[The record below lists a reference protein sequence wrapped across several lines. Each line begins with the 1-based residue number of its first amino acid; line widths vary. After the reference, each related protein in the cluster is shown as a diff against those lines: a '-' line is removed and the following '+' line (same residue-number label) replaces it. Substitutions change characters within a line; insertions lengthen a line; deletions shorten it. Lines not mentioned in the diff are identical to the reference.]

1 VGPGAP
7 FALGFCLA
15 WGLLNR
21 ERFHQRLGSPTG
33 LRPGP
38 PTLRGGLKDRAR
50 PAARV
55 LDPAPLLG
63 RVLRCAA
70 MALSHVCSHAHPH
83 LLRRRWIGGSS
94 TRFLLALSEAC
105 CFHSW
110 PRLGELVDQELFER
124 QSAAPALPVNPEL
137 EKLVPF

>member
-1 VGPGAP
+1 MG
-7 FALGFCLA
+7 
-15 WGLLNR
+15 R
-21 ERFHQRLGSPTG
+21 

-38 PTLRGGLKDRAR
+38 PTLRSGLKDQAR

-70 MALSHVCSHAHPH
+70 MALSHVCFHANAHRH
-83 LLRRRWIGGSS
+83 RRWIGGSS
-94 TRFLLALSEAC
+94 TRFLLSLSEAC
-105 CFHSW
+105 CFQSL

>member
-1 VGPGAP
+1 M
-7 FALGFCLA
+7 LGFCLA
-15 WGLLNR
+15 WGLPNR

-38 PTLRGGLKDRAR
+38 PTLRGGVKDRAR

-63 RVLRCAA
+63 RVLRCTA
-70 MALSHVCSHAHPH
+70 MAFSLVRSHVHPH
-83 LLRRRWIGGSS
+83 TCHRRWIGGSS
-94 TRFLLALSEAC
+94 TRLLLALSEAC
-105 CFHSW
+105 CSQSL
-110 PRLGELVDQELFER
+110 PRLGALVDQELFDR
-124 QSAAPALPVNPEL
+124 QSAAPALPVNQEL